1 MGGEPKFFNDRGEI
15 KVTKNRLPHWEQDGC
30 SYFITFRLA
39 DSLPKRLLDEWKE
52 ERRIWLEQHPEPWGV
67 EIEQAYHQRFSAAR
81 ERWLDAGHGDCV
93 LKRSLARQ
101 VFVSC
106 LKQQDCEVW
115 SCVVMPNHVHLL
127 LSLSA
132 DVELS
137 VLMQRLKGGSSFEI
151 NQSIGRS
158 GALWARDY
166 FDRLIRDQNHFFK
179 CARYIRR
186 NPLKSNLGRGAYTL
200 VESQAVQQMLGG
212 S

>member
-1 MGGEPKFFNDRGEI
+1 MGAEPEFFNDRGEI
-15 KVTKNRLPHWEQDGC
+15 KVTKNRLPHWQQDGC
-30 SYFITFRLA
+30 TYFITFRLA

-52 ERRIWLEQHPEPWGV
+52 ERRIWLLKHPEPWGV

-93 LKRSLARQ
+93 LRCSLAREA
-101 VFVSC
+101 FVRC
-106 LKQQDCEVW
+106 IDLQDCEVW
-115 SCVVMPNHVHLL
+115 SFVVMPNHVHLL

-132 DVELS
+132 ELE
-137 VLMQRLKGGSSFEI
+137 LPAFIQRLKGGSSFAI

-158 GALWARDY
+158 GPLWARDY
-166 FDRLIRDQNHFFK
+166 FDRLIRDQNHFFN

-186 NPLKSNLGRGAYTL
+186 NSLKANLGRGAYTL
-200 VESQAVQQMLGG
+200 VESKYVQQMLGG